1 MLRAIQHAA
10 PSVSPIQPLLCQAAL
25 QRRWRRHPKGGRYGP
40 QFHRFPTEVKM
51 SWPPKDRSRLF
62 LLPDSKRLLCV
73 SHGWY
78 YPNGITGKDN
88 KKIST
93 VLSVASRWKHN
104 HMDSFTVDEVKALY
118 ALEPQIK
125 AQFQECEA
133 ALEKEVELDK
143 LRQHDFRWC
152 VQGRKPLI
160 SSCCLP
166 LEDRARRL
174 RFCCSNCCCGGV
186 GKWSKKEKEQ
196 ADA

>member
-143 LRQHDFRWC
+143 LRQH
-152 VQGRKPLI
+152 VGSGRKPLI

>member
-143 LRQHDFRWC
+143 LRQHVC
-152 VQGRKPLI
+152 K
-160 SSCCLP
+160 
-166 LEDRARRL
+166 
-174 RFCCSNCCCGGV
+174 
-186 GKWSKKEKEQ
+186 
-196 ADA
+196 